1 MGNKTPASPHD
12 MLTTNPAARTAR
24 SVNINVIQIVC
35 VIALLASLAVAPFV
49 FYPIFVM
56 KLLCF
61 ALFASAFNLL
71 LGYTG
76 LLSFGHATFFG
87 GAAYVTAHSIKVW
100 GLDPVTGILFGT
112 LAAAIMGLMMGVVA
126 IRRQGIYFAM
136 ITLALSQMAY
146 FLFLRAPFTNGE
158 DGIQNVPRGKAFGLL
173 DLSDP
178 LAMYALVVA
187 VFLIGMAVIWRV
199 IHSPFGQ
206 VLKALREN
214 ETRAI
219 SLGYRADRYKLGAFV
234 ISATLTG
241 LAGATKA
248 VVFQIATLT
257 DVAWQMSGEVILMS
271 LLGGVGT
278 FVGPTVGAGLIVTIQ
293 NYTATSGFPVLVIL
307 GLLFIVCVLTFRS
320 GIVGEI
326 SKRMR

>member
-1 MGNKTPASPHD
+1 MQSSDFTLEPKTRRLPSG
-12 MLTTNPAARTAR
+12 
-24 SVNINVIQIVC
+24 
-35 VIALLASLAVAPFV
+35 ALLLALGLLLLAVAPFLL
-49 FYPIFVM
+49 YPTFVM

-71 LGYTG
+71 LGYVG

-87 GAAYVTAHSIKVW
+87 GAAYVTAYSVKAW
-100 GLDPVTGILFGT
+100 GLDPVAGIALGT
-112 LAAAIMGLMMGVVA
+112 TAAAVMGAVMGAIA

-136 ITLALSQMAY
+136 TTLALSQMAY
-146 FLFLRAPFTNGE
+146 FLFLRAPFTNAE
-158 DGIQNVPRGKAFGLL
+158 DGIQNVPRGHALGLV
-173 DLSDP
+173 DLSDT
-178 LAMYALVVA
+178 LNMYGLVVA
-187 VFLIGMAVIWRV
+187 VFLLGMFAIWQV
-199 IHSPFGQ
+199 IHSPYGQ

-234 ISATLTG
+234 ISAAIAG
-241 LAGATKA
+241 LAGSTKA
-248 VVFQIATLT
+248 LVFQIATLT

-278 FVGPTVGAGLIVTIQ
+278 VAGPSVGAALIVTIQ
-293 NYTATSGFPVLVIL
+293 NYFATTGFPVNIVL
-307 GLLFIVCVLTFRS
+307 GLLFIVCVLAFRS

-326 SKRMR
+326 MKRTRR